1 MNLFTFLFGY
11 TIFLSQ
17 SLVPGLILDYSRIKR
32 YPFFFSF
39 FFFCRQNTTKVY
51 EWWALVCWH
60 LRWRKSESSIFSS
73 RQISLLDIIAHAIFS
88 TRDIGP
94 LKKEEMLH
102 FWQLLPS
109 TDWNNK
115 NKHEAVWMASAYN
128 VICMWFSL
136 LLQIIEFIQAI
147 YFLNV

>member
-1 MNLFTFLFGY
+1 MWIYLPFYLDTLFFKPVF
-11 TIFLSQ
+11 
-17 SLVPGLILDYSRIKR
+17 VAGLILDYLQIKR
-32 YPFFFSF
+32 YPFF

-51 EWWALVCWH
+51 GWWALVCWH
-60 LRWRKSESSIFSS
+60 LRWRKSKSSIFSS
-73 RQISLLDIIAHAIFS
+73 RQISSLDIIAHAIFS

-94 LKKEEMLH
+94 LRKEEMLQ

-136 LLQIIEFIQAI
+136 LL
-147 YFLNV
+147 